1 VTLCSLKLQISGAI
15 LISMPILNATA
26 TFTLSV
32 LVYLSDDNILCSVFL
47 STLRQKSYSP
57 VAFYPT
63 PRQV

>member
-1 VTLCSLKLQISGAI
+1 MTLCSLKLQISGAI

-32 LVYLSDDNILCSVFL
+32 LVYLSDDKILCSVFL
-47 STLRQKSYSP
+47 STLRQKSYCP